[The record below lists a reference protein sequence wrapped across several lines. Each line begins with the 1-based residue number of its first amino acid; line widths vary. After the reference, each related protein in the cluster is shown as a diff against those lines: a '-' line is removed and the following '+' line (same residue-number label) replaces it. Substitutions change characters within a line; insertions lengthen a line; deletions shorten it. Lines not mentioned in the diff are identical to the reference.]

1 MYNHNRDKSHFEE
14 KVLEIENLAQR
25 IATKHLLY
33 GTAGMFFETQQL
45 VAHLRRGD
53 RVALLD
59 LVRRDSIT

>member
-45 VAHLRRGD
+45 VAHLR
-53 RVALLD
+53 VML
-59 LVRRDSIT
+59 STC

>member
-14 KVLEIENLAQR
+14 KVLEIENLAR

-45 VAHLRRGD
+45 VAHLRR
-53 RVALLD
+53 RSSRIA
-59 LVRRDSIT
+59 

>member
-33 GTAGMFFETQQL
+33 GTAGMFFDSTTCCSPEK
-45 VAHLRRGD
+45 GD

>member
-45 VAHLRRGD
+45 VAHLRSESPR
-53 RVALLD
+53 
-59 LVRRDSIT
+59 II